1 MILLDL
7 ASKFII
13 QRLTHYFYNIRIFDW
28 KAYLGIAV
36 LGFARNMEV
45 ASFNWQFYRIL
56 KFAVTT
62 ILYLAFSFSINN
74 CFDIKCDIH
83 ERRKLKKNPIA
94 ARYITLR
101 EGLILSLSLAFT
113 GLVLSYLWFDKYCFL
128 IYFMLVFL
136 GAAYSAPPFRLKSI
150 PLMDLFSHS
159 LFFGALLYL
168 YGAFSS
174 GNINVQETFLALS
187 ISLYSIIL
195 ELRNHLE
202 DYWADLN
209 SETRTTVCW
218 LGYVRSLRLLKILLL
233 IHWTL
238 LTGLSWMSSIF
249 YSTIT
254 LTLIILAASKLM
266 KLKFSLLLRM
276 MDLYT
281 CVMYILLSFQPFTVM
296 PLNLG

>member
-1 MILLDL
+1 MIPLDL

-13 QRLTHYFYNIRIFDW
+13 QRLTHYFYNVRIFEW
-28 KAYLGIAV
+28 RAYLGIAF

-62 ILYLAFSFSINN
+62 IFYLAFTFSINN

-83 ERRKLKKNPIA
+83 ERRKLKKNPVA
-94 ARYITLR
+94 AGYITLR

-113 GLVLSYLWFDKYCFL
+113 GLVLSYLWFDRYSFL

-150 PLMDLFSHS
+150 PLIDLFSHS

-168 YGAFSS
+168 YGAFS
-174 GNINVQETFLALS
+174 GGKINVQETFLALS

-218 LGYVRSLRLLKILLL
+218 LGYVGSLRLLKILLL
-233 IHWTL
+233 VHWAL
-238 LTGLSWMSSIF
+238 LTGLSWISSIF
-249 YSTIT
+249 YSAIT